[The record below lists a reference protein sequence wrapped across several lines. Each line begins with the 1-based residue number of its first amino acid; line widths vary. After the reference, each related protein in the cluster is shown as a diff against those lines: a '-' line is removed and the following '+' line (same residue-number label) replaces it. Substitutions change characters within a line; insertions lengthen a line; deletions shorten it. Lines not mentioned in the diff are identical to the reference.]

1 MKKIEAI
8 VKTANFSGLRDELLI
23 MNQIILDHRNLS
35 TSNVVSKRGGSRVG
49 STGLQSI
56 PLTKIELVVDDKSAH
71 DIIKVIAQKSGLGAE
86 SKSKIYISE
95 MIEAVDMDTMEGHSD
110 KEEVKTKKVAKIK
123 VKESNKARLIPLQ
136 KYTLNR
142 ISEVYENNKERLQSE
157 FRIKSFSD
165 FVNFCIMGY
174 LPEIEQQLAQELI
187 MYERKF

>member
-23 MNQIILDHRNLS
+23 MNQVILDHRNLS

-49 STGLQSI
+49 STGLQSV

-95 MIEAVDMDTMEGHSD
+95 MTEAVDMDTMEGHSD

>member
-8 VKTANFSGLRDELLI
+8 IKTANFSGLRDELLI
-23 MNQIILDHRNLS
+23 MNQVILDHRNLS

>member
-71 DIIKVIAQKSGLGAE
+71 DIIKIIAQKSGLGAE

-95 MIEAVDMDTMEGHSD
+95 MTEAVDMDTMEGHSD